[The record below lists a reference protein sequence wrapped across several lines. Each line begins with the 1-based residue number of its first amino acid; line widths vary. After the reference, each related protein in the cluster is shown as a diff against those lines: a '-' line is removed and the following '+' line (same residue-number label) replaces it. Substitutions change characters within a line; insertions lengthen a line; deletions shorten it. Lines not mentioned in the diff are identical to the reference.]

1 MKIALIVIVAILS
14 FVGALVGALALTGNL
29 NAESLGKLF
38 AGGPEEAEM
47 AEPPDALAPWAEAMK
62 KREEAVAMRE
72 AEVAER
78 ETRLEQER
86 RELEQYGAE
95 VAATLEQIQSL
106 LATEDSGR
114 GERIAETAK
123 TIESMKPDTAAA
135 SMAAFEPEES
145 AAILALIKER
155 TRGKILDAMDE
166 TQRALV
172 LRAMQEP
179 KV

>member
-1 MKIALIVIVAILS
+1 MKLALIVIVGLLS
-14 FVGALVGALALTGNL
+14 FVGALVGALAVTGNL
-29 NAESLGKLF
+29 NAESLGKLI
-38 AGGPEEAEM
+38 ASEPEEMVSE
-47 AEPPDALAPWAEAMK
+47 EPPDALAPWAEAMK
-62 KREEAVAMRE
+62 KREEAVAARE
-72 AEVAER
+72 ADVAER

-86 RELEQYGAE
+86 RDLEQYGSE
-95 VAATLEQIQSL
+95 VAANLEQIQTL
-106 LATEDSGR
+106 LNTEDSSQ

-123 TIESMKPDTAAA
+123 TLESMKPDTAAE

-166 TQRALV
+166 NQRTMI